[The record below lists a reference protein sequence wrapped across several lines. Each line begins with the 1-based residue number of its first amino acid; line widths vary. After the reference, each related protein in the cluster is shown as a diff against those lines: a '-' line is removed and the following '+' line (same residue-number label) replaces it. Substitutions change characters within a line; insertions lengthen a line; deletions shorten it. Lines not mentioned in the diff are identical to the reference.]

1 MEPTDEQKKIIDC
14 PGNIVVIANPGS
26 GKTYTLSV
34 KIKKMLESLSS
45 NKGIIAISYTNK
57 ASNELRQRSLSGGI
71 DKKQSFFGTIDK
83 FFISELIFPFLP
95 RLFGTPTE
103 ELRIQSY
110 KEILENR
117 PEEYQIASEIERL
130 KNKPNDIQIS
140 FMNSYY
146 KSGIIFLELIGALG
160 CCVYERVKTARLYL
174 KSKYDY
180 IIIDEFQDSGYFQ
193 YVLFCYLVGSGIS
206 GIAVGDVDQAIF
218 GFAQKS
224 SEYLITLDKRKD
236 FNSLRIT
243 KNHRC
248 HPSIVNYSK
257 NFLSPSESTTKEVR
271 VYHINIQGTQA
282 DIAKYIDTH
291 IQNIK
296 KTFSIL
302 NNRDIAILVRGDTT
316 GKLINENMRTTHKYI
331 INTVLDECSEIW
343 ATLFIEIL
351 FFIFDTKALL
361 TDCMDKY
368 FTEEDSNRDKVVK
381 YLKKLKNT
389 DKIKLIENVDTFL
402 KIAEIIAPNNKSSI
416 AIDHLKAVLK
426 NSISLSSYE
435 PVANDE
441 IQIMTIHKSKGL
453 EFKFVIHL
461 DLYDYII
468 PSYASIKN
476 NNYDED
482 INLHYVA
489 ITRAKE
495 VCIFITSSKRYN
507 AQQQIKDGIV
517 SRFLTREDLVILR
530 KDVYL
535 T

>member
-1 MEPTDEQKKIIDC
+1 MGPTDEQQKIIDY

-26 GKTYTLSV
+26 GKTYTLSI
-34 KIKKMLESLSS
+34 KIKKILESLSS

-71 DKKQSFFGTIDK
+71 AKKQSFFGTIDK

-95 RLFGTPTE
+95 RLFGTPSE
-103 ELRIQSY
+103 ELSIQSY
-110 KEILENR
+110 KEILKDR
-117 PEEYQIASEIERL
+117 PEEYQIASDIEKL
-130 KNKPNDIQIS
+130 KNKPNDTQIS
-140 FMNSYY
+140 FMASYY
-146 KSGIIFLELIGALG
+146 KSGTIFLELIGALG
-160 CCVYERVKTARLYL
+160 CYVYENVKSSRLYL
-174 KSKYDY
+174 KAKYDY

-193 YVLFCYLVGSGIS
+193 YVLFCYLVDSGVT

-257 NFLSPSESTTKEVR
+257 NFLSPSESTTEEVR

-282 DIAKYIDTH
+282 NIAKYIDAH

-296 KTFSIL
+296 RKFSII
-302 NNRDIAILVRGDTT
+302 NNSDIAILVRGDTT
-316 GKLINENMRTTHKYI
+316 GKLVNENMTTTHKYI
-331 INTVLDECSEIW
+331 ISTVLDECSEIW

-351 FFIFDTKALL
+351 FFIFNAKALL
-361 TDCMDKY
+361 TDYMDKY
-368 FTEEDSNRDKVVK
+368 FAEDDSNRDKVVK
-381 YLKKLKNT
+381 YLKKLKKT
-389 DKIKLIENVDTFL
+389 DKTKLIENVDTFL
-402 KIAEIIAPNNKSSI
+402 KITERIAPNNKSSI
-416 AIDHLKAVLK
+416 AIERLKAILK
-426 NSISLSSYE
+426 NPNLLSSYE

-453 EFKFVIHL
+453 EFKVVIHL

-468 PSYASIKN
+468 PSYSSIN
-476 NNYDED
+476 NNEYDED

-489 ITRAKE
+489 VTRAKE
-495 VCIFITSSKRYN
+495 ACIFITSSKRYN
-507 AQQQIKDGIV
+507 AQQQIKDGNF
-517 SRFLTREDLVILR
+517 SRFLTREDLVTLR
-530 KDVYL
+530 INSNI
-535 T
+535 

>member
-1 MEPTDEQKKIIDC
+1 MGPTDEQQKIIDC
-14 PGNIVVIANPGS
+14 SGNIVVIANPGS
-26 GKTYTLSV
+26 GKTYTLSI
-34 KIKKMLESLSS
+34 KIKKILESLSS
-45 NKGIIAISYTNK
+45 SKGIIAISYTNK

-95 RLFGTPTE
+95 RLFGTPSK
-103 ELRIQSY
+103 ELSIQSY
-110 KEILENR
+110 KEILKNK
-117 PEEYQIASEIERL
+117 PEEYQIALEIEKL
-130 KNKPNDIQIS
+130 KNKLSSSQIS
-140 FMNSYY
+140 FMNKYY

-160 CCVYERVKTARLYL
+160 CYVYENIKSSRLYL
-174 KSKYDY
+174 KAKYDY

-193 YVLFCYLVGSGIS
+193 YILFCYLVDLGIT

-224 SEYLITLDKRKD
+224 SEYLMALDKRED

-257 NFLSPSESTTKEVR
+257 NFLSPSESISEEIR
-271 VYHINIQGTQA
+271 VYHINIQGTQT
-282 DIAKYIDTH
+282 DIAKYIDAH

-302 NNRDIAILVRGDTT
+302 NNSDIAILVRSDTT
-316 GKLINENMRTTHKYI
+316 GKLINENMTTTHKYI
-331 INTVLDECSEIW
+331 INTILDECSEIW
-343 ATLFIEIL
+343 ATLFMEIL

-361 TDCMDKY
+361 TDYMDKY
-368 FTEEDSNRDKVVK
+368 FAEEDSNRNKVIK
-381 YLKKLKNT
+381 YLKKLKST
-389 DKIKLIENVDTFL
+389 DKIKLIENVDIFL
-402 KIAEIIAPNNKSSI
+402 KIAEIIAPNNKSAV
-416 AIDHLKAVLK
+416 AIDCLKAVLK
-426 NSISLSSYE
+426 NRPSLSSYE
-435 PVANDE
+435 PVANNE

-453 EFKFVIHL
+453 EFKIVIHL

-468 PSYASIKN
+468 PFYSSIRN
-476 NNYDED
+476 DEYDED

-495 VCIFITSSKRYN
+495 ACIFITSTKRIN
-507 AQQQIKDGIV
+507 SSGIINDGKV
-517 SRFLTREDLVILR
+517 SMFLTKENLASLR
-530 KDVYL
+530 INSNI
-535 T
+535 

>member
-1 MEPTDEQKKIIDC
+1 MGPTDEQQKIIDC
-14 PGNIVVIANPGS
+14 PRNIVVIANPGS
-26 GKTYTLSV
+26 GKTYTLSI
-34 KIKKMLESLSS
+34 KIKKILESLSS

-95 RLFGTPTE
+95 RLFGTFAG
-103 ELRIQSY
+103 ELSIQSY
-110 KEILENR
+110 KEILKDR
-117 PEEYQIASEIERL
+117 PEEYQIALKIEKL
-130 KNKPNDIQIS
+130 KNKPNDSQIS
-140 FMNSYY
+140 FMDRYY
-146 KSGIIFLELIGALG
+146 KSGIIFLELLGALG
-160 CCVYERVKTARLYL
+160 CYVYENVKSSRLYL
-174 KSKYDY
+174 KAKYEY

-193 YVLFCYLVGSGIS
+193 YVLFCYLVDLGMT
-206 GIAVGDVDQAIF
+206 GIAVGDADQAIF

-224 SEYLITLDKRKD
+224 SEYLIALDKRED

-257 NFLSPSESTTKEVR
+257 NFLSPSESITEETR
-271 VYHINIQGTQA
+271 VYHINIRGTQI

-296 KTFSIL
+296 KNFSIQ
-302 NNRDIAILVRGDTT
+302 NNNDIAILVRSDTT
-316 GKLINENMRTTHKYI
+316 GKLINENMTTTHKYI
-331 INTVLDECSEIW
+331 ISTALDECSEIW

-361 TDCMDKY
+361 TDYMDKY
-368 FTEEDSNRDKVVK
+368 FAEEDSNRSRVVK

-389 DKIKLIENVDTFL
+389 DKTKLIENVDTFL

-416 AIDHLKAVLK
+416 AIDRLKAILK
-426 NSISLSSYE
+426 NPISLSSYE
-435 PVANDE
+435 PVANNE

-453 EFKFVIHL
+453 EFKIVIHL

-468 PSYASIKN
+468 PSWESIDSC
-476 NNYDED
+476 NYIEDE
-482 INLHYVA
+482 NLHYVA

-495 VCIFITSSKRYN
+495 ACIFITSTKRIN
-507 AQQQIKDGIV
+507 AKQKINDGVI
-517 SRFLTREDLVILR
+517 SMFLTRKDLVSLR
-530 KDVYL
+530 KDAYL

>member
-1 MEPTDEQKKIIDC
+1 MGPTDEQQKIIDC
-14 PGNIVVIANPGS
+14 PRNIVVIANPGS
-26 GKTYTLSV
+26 GKTYTLSI
-34 KIKKMLESLSS
+34 KIKKILESLSS

-95 RLFGTPTE
+95 RLFGTFAG
-103 ELRIQSY
+103 ELSIQSY
-110 KEILENR
+110 KEILKDR
-117 PEEYQIASEIERL
+117 PEEYQIALKIEKL
-130 KNKPNDIQIS
+130 KNKPNDSQIS
-140 FMNSYY
+140 FMDRYY
-146 KSGIIFLELIGALG
+146 KSGIIFLELLGALG
-160 CCVYERVKTARLYL
+160 CYVYENVKSSRLYL
-174 KSKYDY
+174 KAKYEY

-193 YVLFCYLVGSGIS
+193 YVLFCYLVDLGIT

-224 SEYLITLDKRKD
+224 SEYLIALDKRED

-257 NFLSPSESTTKEVR
+257 NFLSLSIFNPEEIR
-271 VYHINIQGTQA
+271 VYHINIQGTQVE
-282 DIAKYIDTH
+282 IAKYIDAH

-296 KTFSIL
+296 RTFSIV
-302 NNRDIAILVRGDTT
+302 NNNDIAILVRGDAT
-316 GKLINENMRTTHKYI
+316 GKLINENMTTTHKYI

-351 FFIFDTKALL
+351 FFIFDAKALL
-361 TDCMDKY
+361 TDYMDKY
-368 FTEEDSNRDKVVK
+368 FTEEDSDRDKVVK

-389 DKIKLIENVDTFL
+389 DKIKLIENIDIFL
-402 KIAEIIAPNNKSSI
+402 KIAKIIAPNNKSSI
-416 AIDHLKAVLK
+416 AINRLKSVLK
-426 NSISLSSYE
+426 NPISLSSYE

-441 IQIMTIHKSKGL
+441 IQIITIHKSKGL
-453 EFKFVIHL
+453 EFKIVIHL

-468 PSYASIKN
+468 PSYSSIKN
-476 NNYDED
+476 NSYDED

-495 VCIFITSSKRYN
+495 ACIFITSNKRLN
-507 AQQQIKDGIV
+507 SQNELKEGIT
-517 SRFLTREDLVILR
+517 SRFISREDLIPLR
-530 KDVYL
+530 VNI

>member
-1 MEPTDEQKKIIDC
+1 MGPTDEQQKIIDC
-14 PGNIVVIANPGS
+14 PGNIVVIADPGS
-26 GKTYTLSV
+26 GKTYTLSI
-34 KIKKMLESLSS
+34 KIKKILELLSG

-95 RLFGTPTE
+95 RLFGTPSE
-103 ELRIQSY
+103 ELSIQSY
-110 KEILENR
+110 KKVFAEDSN
-117 PEEYQIASEIERL
+117 EYQIAAEIEKL
-130 KNKPNDIQIS
+130 KNKPNISQIS
-140 FMNSYY
+140 FMENYY

-160 CCVYERVKTARLYL
+160 CYVFERVKTARLYL

-193 YVLFCYLVGSGIS
+193 YILFYYLVDLGIT

-224 SEYLITLDKRKD
+224 SKYLIALGERED
-236 FNSLRIT
+236 FNSLKKT

-257 NFLSPSESTTKEVR
+257 NFLSPSTSIIDEIR
-271 VYHINIQGTQA
+271 VYHINIQGTQV
-282 DIAKYIDTH
+282 DIAKYIDNQ
-291 IQNIK
+291 IENIK
-296 KTFSIL
+296 RKFSIT
-302 NNRDIAILVRGDTT
+302 NNSDIAILVRGDTT
-316 GKLINENMRTTHKYI
+316 GKLINENMTTTHKYI
-331 INTVLDECSEIW
+331 ISTVLDECSEIW

-351 FFIFDTKALL
+351 FFIFDAKALL
-361 TDCMDKY
+361 TDYMDKY
-368 FTEEDSNRDKVVK
+368 FAEEDSNRDKVVK

-389 DKIKLIENVDTFL
+389 DKIKLIENIDIFL

-416 AIDHLKAVLK
+416 AIDRLKAVLK
-426 NSISLSSYE
+426 NPISLASYE
-435 PVANDE
+435 PVANNE
-441 IQIMTIHKSKGL
+441 VQIMTIHKSKGL
-453 EFKFVIHL
+453 EFKIVIHL

-468 PSYASIKN
+468 PSYSSIQN

-482 INLHYVA
+482 NNLHYVA

-495 VCIFITSSKRYN
+495 ACIFITSTKRVNSKGIIN
-507 AQQQIKDGIV
+507 DGKI
-517 SRFLTREDLVILR
+517 SRFLTKENLEHHRID
-530 KDVYL
+530 KSL

>member
-1 MEPTDEQKKIIDC
+1 MGPTDEQQKIIDY

-26 GKTYTLSV
+26 GKTYTLSI
-34 KIKKMLESLSS
+34 KIKKILESLSS

-71 DKKQSFFGTIDK
+71 AKKQSFFGTIDK

-95 RLFGTPTE
+95 RLFGTSSK
-103 ELRIQSY
+103 ELSIQSY
-110 KEILENR
+110 KEFLKNS
-117 PEEYQIASEIERL
+117 PEEYQIASEIENL
-130 KNKPNDIQIS
+130 KNKPNDKQIS
-140 FMNSYY
+140 FMDNYY
-146 KSGIIFLELIGALG
+146 KSGTIFLELIGVLG
-160 CCVYERVKTARLYL
+160 CYVYENVKSSRLYL
-174 KSKYDY
+174 KAKYDY

-193 YVLFCYLVGSGIS
+193 YVLFCYLVDSGIT

-224 SEYLITLDKRKD
+224 SEYLITLDKRED

-257 NFLSPSESTTKEVR
+257 NFLSPSESTTEEVR

-296 KTFSIL
+296 RKFSII
-302 NNRDIAILVRGDTT
+302 NNSDIAILVRGDTT
-316 GKLINENMRTTHKYI
+316 GKLINENMTTTHKYI
-331 INTVLDECSEIW
+331 ISTVLDECSEIW

-351 FFIFDTKALL
+351 FFIFDAKALL
-361 TDCMDKY
+361 TDYMDKY
-368 FTEEDSNRDKVVK
+368 FAEDDSNRDKVVK
-381 YLKKLKNT
+381 YLKKLKKT
-389 DKIKLIENVDTFL
+389 DKTKLIENVDTFL
-402 KIAEIIAPNNKSSI
+402 KIAEIIAPNNKSFI
-416 AIDHLKAVLK
+416 AIDHLKTVLK
-426 NSISLSSYE
+426 NPIPLSSYE

-453 EFKFVIHL
+453 EFKVVIHL
-461 DLYDYII
+461 DLYDYVI
-468 PSYASIKN
+468 PFYSSIQN
-476 NNYDED
+476 NSYDED
-482 INLHYVA
+482 NNLHYVA

-495 VCIFITSSKRYN
+495 ACIFITSTKRIN
-507 AQQQIKDGIV
+507 AKQKTNDSII
-517 SRFLTREDLVILR
+517 SMFLTRKDLVSLR
-530 KDVYL
+530 KNVY
-535 T
+535 

>member
-1 MEPTDEQKKIIDC
+1 MGPTDEQQKIIDS

-26 GKTYTLSV
+26 GKTYTLSI
-34 KIKKMLESLSS
+34 KIKKILELLSS

-57 ASNELRQRSLSGGI
+57 ASNELRQRSLSGGV

-83 FFISELIFPFLP
+83 FFISELIFPFLS
-95 RLFGTPTE
+95 RLFGALAG
-103 ELRIQSY
+103 ELSIQSY
-110 KEILENR
+110 KEILKDR
-117 PEEYQIASEIERL
+117 PEEYQIALEIEKL
-130 KNKPNDIQIS
+130 KNKPNDSQIY
-140 FMNSYY
+140 FMDKYY

-160 CCVYERVKTARLYL
+160 CYVYENVKTARLYL

-180 IIIDEFQDSGYFQ
+180 IVIDEFQDSGYFQ
-193 YVLFCYLVGSGIS
+193 YILFCYLVDLGIT

-224 SEYLITLDKRKD
+224 SEYLIALGKRED

-257 NFLSPSESTTKEVR
+257 NFLSPSTSIIDEIR
-271 VYHINIQGTQA
+271 VYHINIQGTQIN
-282 DIAKYIDTH
+282 IAKYIDNH

-296 KTFSIL
+296 RNFSII
-302 NNRDIAILVRGDTT
+302 NNSDIAILVRSDTT
-316 GKLINENMRTTHKYI
+316 GKLINENMTTTHKYI
-331 INTVLDECSEIW
+331 ISTVLDECSEIW

-351 FFIFDTKALL
+351 FFIFDAKALL
-361 TDCMDKY
+361 TDYMDKY
-368 FTEEDSNRDKVVK
+368 FTEEDSNRDNVVK

-389 DKIKLIENVDTFL
+389 DKIKLIENIDIFL

-416 AIDHLKAVLK
+416 AINRLKAVLK
-426 NSISLSSYE
+426 NPISLSSYE

-453 EFKFVIHL
+453 EFKLVIHL

-468 PSYASIKN
+468 PSYSSIN
-476 NNYDED
+476 NKEYDED

-495 VCIFITSSKRYN
+495 ACIFITSSKRYN
-507 AQQQIKDGIV
+507 VQQQIKDGIV
-517 SRFLTREDLVILR
+517 SRFLTREDLVTLR